1 MSIREASEMLRVSLR
16 TVQRLVAVHS
26 LSSLMAQGRR
36 EVPIGALVNDLDF
49 PRRHQVDH
57 FV

>member
-1 MSIREASEMLRVSLR
+1 MLRVSLR

-26 LSSLMAQGRR
+26 LSSLMAQGRC